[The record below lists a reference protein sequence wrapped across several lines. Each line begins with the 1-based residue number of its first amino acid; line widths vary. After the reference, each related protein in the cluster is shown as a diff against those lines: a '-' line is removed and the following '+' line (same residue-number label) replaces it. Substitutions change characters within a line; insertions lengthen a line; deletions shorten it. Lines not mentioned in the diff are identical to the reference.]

1 MASPRI
7 LQVLA
12 ISALLATPAQAL
24 EWLDQRE
31 VGAGYLPPIA
41 ADYRAKIINWGTGFF
56 ANRNALAGASASS
69 PALVRDETGRLL
81 WLVCV
86 EAPNA
91 GIDPNTGLV
100 QRHAFGF
107 APGYFSAPQGRVK
120 ATLTRQDCDERP
132 LAWQPL
138 HVSARTARRRH

>member
-1 MASPRI
+1 MALSRILPLVALASSLASP
-7 LQVLA
+7 
-12 ISALLATPAQAL
+12 SSAL

-31 VGAGYLPPIA
+31 VGPGYIAPINPQ
-41 ADYRAKIINWGTGFF
+41 YRTMIVNWGNGFF
-56 ANRNALAGASASS
+56 ANRNALAGASVSR
-69 PALVRDETGRLL
+69 PVLVRDETGRLL

-91 GIDPNTGLV
+91 GIDPDTGSV

-107 APGYFSAPQGRVK
+107 AQGYMTAPQARAK
-120 ATLTRQDCDERP
+120 ATLTRQDCDARP

-138 HVSARTARRRH
+138 HATARTARHRR